1 MTTLTRD
8 EITRLTPPERLA
20 LIGDLWDSM
29 TDAET
34 PLPAAQRHEL
44 AGRMASFDQ
53 DRAQGLS
60 WEQFKAELATRAP

>member
-1 MTTLTRD
+1 MPTLTRD

-34 PLPAAQRHEL
+34 PLPPAQRREL
-44 AGRMASFDQ
+44 ERRLASFDQ
-53 DRAQGLS
+53 DRAQGVS
-60 WEQFKAELATRAP
+60 WEQFKADLAARAP